1 MAGKASSRDKEGRET
16 AVKKVLVSKDELRHL
31 KSTFDSLYDKF
42 KNKTKK
48 ADRQDVSEILKEIKQ
63 LIVEAGVGENLTDAK
78 LSESKLEELITDLP
92 LKTDVL
98 KMSAKD
104 IAVMPSDSF
113 KNWLENIDFARKR
126 CVQLLDNEKEFS
138 AVNELSAAKE
148 FTFVR
153 LSELP

>member
-1 MAGKASSRDKEGRET
+1 M
-16 AVKKVLVSKDELRHL
+16 
-31 KSTFDSLYDKF
+31 
-42 KNKTKK
+42 
-48 ADRQDVSEILKEIKQ
+48 
-63 LIVEAGVGENLTDAK
+63 GENLTDAK